1 MKLKKQRYTGIL
13 LVFLVS
19 TAFYPPVTTGDD
31 YSGRKV
37 VISSFTTSISHQ
49 SFEVRQN
56 ISIACGKLDGTLLGP
71 GKVFS
76 FNETVG
82 EGSPANGF
90 SRGRALYMDETRME
104 PGGGLCQVSS
114 TLFNALLSAGFRIV
128 ERHRHYQPVS
138 YVPLGLDATIKYGKK
153 DLRVQNPHSQTMR
166 IFTYMNEKSLV
177 IKITGDRALAFTYLI
192 DTEEEDLEIPF
203 SENREIIRNG
213 LVVYVYRKKFKG
225 NRFVESFLI
234 YKDFYPPVYRR

>member
-1 MKLKKQRYTGIL
+1 MNYYKKRYTLIL
-13 LVFLVS
+13 LIILICAS
-19 TAFYPPVTTGDD
+19 YYPPVIEGDD
-31 YSGRKV
+31 AGGRV
-37 VISSFTTSISHQ
+37 VISSFATSVAHQ

-56 ISIACGKLDGTLLGP
+56 ISVACSRLDGMLLAP

-90 SRGRALYMDETRME
+90 SRGQVLYMDETRME

-114 TLFNALLSAGFRIV
+114 TLFNALLVAGFRVV

-153 DLRVQNPHSQTMR
+153 DLRMRNPHNQTMR
-166 IFTYMNEKSLV
+166 IVTYMNEKSLV
-177 IKITGDRALAFTYLI
+177 IKITGDKRPRHYYRLY
-192 DTEEEDLEIPF
+192 TEEEELEIPF
-203 SENREIIRNG
+203 AEKSDAIRKG
-213 LVVYVYRKKFKG
+213 LIVYVYRKKFRGK
-225 NRFVESFLI
+225 RFIESFLVH
-234 YKDFYPPVYRR
+234 KDFYPPVYRK

>member
-1 MKLKKQRYTGIL
+1 MKFYKKRYPCIL
-13 LVFLVS
+13 LILLIL
-19 TAFYPPVTTGDD
+19 TAYYPPVTMGENNA
-31 YSGRKV
+31 GERV
-37 VISSFTTSISHQ
+37 VISSFTTSVTHQ
-49 SFEVRQN
+49 SFEVKQN
-56 ISIACGKLDGTLLGP
+56 ISIACGRLDGTLLAP

-90 SRGRALYMDETRME
+90 SSGQVLYMDETRME

-114 TLFNALLSAGFRIV
+114 TLFNALLAAGFRVV

-153 DLRVQNPHSQTMR
+153 DLRVQNPHHQTMQ
-166 IFTYMNEKSLV
+166 IVTYMNEKSLV
-177 IKITGDRALAFTYLI
+177 IKITGDRKLRYRYLI

-203 SENREIIRNG
+203 SEKRDIIRNG
-213 LVVYVYRKKFKG
+213 LVVYVYRKKFRG
-225 NRFVESFLI
+225 NRFMESFLI
-234 YKDFYPPVYRR
+234 HKDFYPPVYRK

>member
-1 MKLKKQRYTGIL
+1 MKYYKKRDTCIL
-13 LVFLVS
+13 LVLLIL
-19 TAFYPPVTTGDD
+19 TAYSPPSYTED
-31 YSGRKV
+31 YSAAGGV
-37 VISSFTTSISHQ
+37 VISSFTTSVAHQ
-49 SFEVRQN
+49 SFEVIQN
-56 ISIACGKLDGTLLGP
+56 ISLASSRLNGTRLAP

-90 SRGRALYMDETRME
+90 SQGRALYMDEIRME

-114 TLFNALLSAGFRIV
+114 TLFNALLRAGFRVV

-153 DLRVQNPHSQTMR
+153 DLRVLNPHNQTMG
-166 IFTYMNEKSLV
+166 IVTYMNEKSLV
-177 IKITGDRALAFTYLI
+177 IKITGDRKLKYTYRI
-192 DTEEEDLEIPF
+192 YTEEEDLEIPF
-203 SENREIIRNG
+203 TENRDAIRNG
-213 LVVYVYRKKFKG
+213 LVVYVYRKKFRE

-234 YKDFYPPVYRR
+234 HKDFYPPVYRK